1 MRSVAPPRLQAAGF
15 IKYSRGKIQI
25 LDHQELEDS
34 ACQCYEVVKLHCARL
49 IGIEPGV

>member
-34 ACQCYEVVKLHCARL
+34 ACQRYEGQAAYAKL
-49 IGIEPGV
+49 IGTEPKV